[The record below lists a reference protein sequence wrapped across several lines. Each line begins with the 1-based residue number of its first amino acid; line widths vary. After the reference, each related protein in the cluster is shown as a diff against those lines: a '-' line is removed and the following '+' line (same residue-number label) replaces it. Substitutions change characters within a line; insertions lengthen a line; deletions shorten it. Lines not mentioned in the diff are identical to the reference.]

1 MIYVV
6 RFILLF
12 FHLVFEENSS
22 RKIVKQV
29 GQESLKA
36 AADLQCVSISIP
48 VFVSIKENIND
59 LLGGLL
65 EAILSFNLKE
75 LNIIRIVA
83 DQNTVAHL
91 GHIKEH
97 CKKGLSNR

>member
-1 MIYVV
+1 MIYIF

-12 FHLVFEENSS
+12 LHSVFEENSH

-29 GQESLKA
+29 LQKSLKA
-36 AADLQCVSISIP
+36 AADLQCVSISIL
-48 VFVSIKENIND
+48 VFVSIRENIED

-65 EAILSFNLKE
+65 EAILWFNLKE
-75 LNIIRIVA
+75 LNIIRIVT

-97 CKKGLSNR
+97 